1 MWACVEVWMGMCGGM
16 DAGRDGKGWDGQKG
30 TSLFNRLNNSPLCL
44 LYLTSERTIGMGTL
58 KEQIRESYFNP
69 VLQMLPALTFIVAHY
84 VWGLEA
90 GWWCSVGITLAL
102 TLYVHKV
109 YRGLF
114 GWFMLHMLLLLVI
127 VSLMCVTAYVL
138 RGTAVARLADK
149 VVFLLS
155 LIVLSLCQK
164 PLVRVADRLVSPLIP
179 MSNNILEFYN
189 IVHIFIV
196 LASLYVAAYLLF
208 LWAGRGRVSADFEV
222 VNIASV
228 GFILLLIAFYVVK
241 ITFVRRQLATE
252 RWLPILNRN
261 GKIIGAIQRISS
273 LTDRRRFTHPVVRGF
288 LVKDGRLL
296 LQKPVDNPDL
306 FYAPCW
312 DCLVD
317 SHVCINEKPDDCL
330 KKALA
335 ERFAIEPAK
344 SLYLTKYI
352 EDTPYEHQY
361 VLVYVISHYSGDL
374 TPNPR
379 LVEQMKWWT
388 QPQIEA
394 NLNSGIFNSKFIKEY
409 SLLKRSGLLDAE
421 ETHG

>member
-1 MWACVEVWMGMCGGM
+1 
-16 DAGRDGKGWDGQKG
+16 
-30 TSLFNRLNNSPLCL
+30 
-44 LYLTSERTIGMGTL
+44 
-58 KEQIRESYFNP
+58 
-69 VLQMLPALTFIVAHY
+69 
-84 VWGLEA
+84 
-90 GWWCSVGITLAL
+90 
-102 TLYVHKV
+102 
-109 YRGLF
+109 
-114 GWFMLHMLLLLVI
+114 MLHMLLLLVM

-138 RGTAVARLADK
+138 RGTVVARVADK

-155 LIVLSLCQK
+155 LILLSLCQK

-296 LQKPVDNPDL
+296 LQKAGGQPGPVLCALLGLPGGQ
-306 FYAPCW
+306 PC
-312 DCLVD
+312 V
-317 SHVCINEKPDDCL
+317 H
-330 KKALA
+330 
-335 ERFAIEPAK
+335 
-344 SLYLTKYI
+344 
-352 EDTPYEHQY
+352 
-361 VLVYVISHYSGDL
+361 
-374 TPNPR
+374 
-379 LVEQMKWWT
+379 
-388 QPQIEA
+388 
-394 NLNSGIFNSKFIKEY
+394 
-409 SLLKRSGLLDAE
+409 
-421 ETHG
+421 

>member
-1 MWACVEVWMGMCGGM
+1 M
-16 DAGRDGKGWDGQKG
+16 
-30 TSLFNRLNNSPLCL
+30 
-44 LYLTSERTIGMGTL
+44 
-58 KEQIRESYFNP
+58 
-69 VLQMLPALTFIVAHY
+69 
-84 VWGLEA
+84 
-90 GWWCSVGITLAL
+90 
-102 TLYVHKV
+102 
-109 YRGLF
+109 
-114 GWFMLHMLLLLVI
+114 
-127 VSLMCVTAYVL
+127 
-138 RGTAVARLADK
+138 
-149 VVFLLS
+149 
-155 LIVLSLCQK
+155 
-164 PLVRVADRLVSPLIP
+164 
-179 MSNNILEFYN
+179 
-189 IVHIFIV
+189 
-196 LASLYVAAYLLF
+196 
-208 LWAGRGRVSADFEV
+208 
-222 VNIASV
+222 
-228 GFILLLIAFYVVK
+228 
-241 ITFVRRQLATE
+241 
-252 RWLPILNRN
+252 
-261 GKIIGAIQRISS
+261 
-273 LTDRRRFTHPVVRGF
+273 VRGF

-388 QPQIEA
+388 RPQIEA